1 MLLTFCRQL
10 HAFASSLQSH
20 VPCLPLTSMKCL
32 CHLQLPLLLSH
43 SLQLSDFFEAI
54 EGSKAVLEISD
65 YSISQTTLEQVFISF
80 VKNS

>member
-1 MLLTFCRQL
+1 
-10 HAFASSLQSH
+10 
-20 VPCLPLTSMKCL
+20 MKCL

-80 VKNS
+80 IKNS